1 MKNQMNRKRNIIVN
15 FRMSAEEKEL
25 LEKRILLS
33 GKKKQEY
40 FIESCLEQK
49 LNIFAN
55 RKVVMEL
62 KNQLKSIEVELKCLL
77 DINQLSNE
85 KINTLHT
92 VVQIL
97 EGFNEEEKSL

>member
-1 MKNQMNRKRNIIVN
+1 MKNEKNRKRNVIVN
-15 FRMSAEEKEL
+15 FRMSVEEKEL

-55 RKVVMEL
+55 RKIVIEL
-62 KNQLKSIEVELKCLL
+62 KNQLRSIEIELNRLL
-77 DINQLSNE
+77 NISELNDE
-85 KINTLHT
+85 KINTLHIIME
-92 VVQIL
+92 IL
-97 EGFNEEEKSL
+97 KGFNEKEKSL